1 MTKYYLRVV
10 REGVGDP
17 RVHALLYFLPPTGH
31 GVRWESLL
39 EIKINR
45 APPISIPTCRAVDIE
60 TMKRL
65 HDKVNLFSETSWQRW
80 LVKVILIKWFFAT
93 FGRLPIVW
101 SAGELD
107 SPDRQ
112 GGFFHQ
118 GGAARVQTKC
128 NFLFISKNFEIR
140 QKILFPSN
148 SPQICNQLASEKIL
162 FHNFTKCR
170 NQVEGKNH
178 CLTEFL

>member
-1 MTKYYLRVV
+1 MTKYHLRVV

-31 GVRWESLL
+31 GVRWRSLL

-65 HDKVNLFSETSWQRW
+65 HDKVNLFSETSWRRW

-118 GGAARVQTKC
+118 GGAAGVQTKC
-128 NFLFISKNFEIR
+128 NFSSFPR
-140 QKILFPSN
+140 ILRKDKRFYFAN
-148 SPQICNQLASEKIL
+148 SSQICNQLASEKIL
-162 FHNFTKCR
+162 FHNFTTCR
-170 NQVEGKNH
+170 NQVEGTNH
-178 CLTEFL
+178 VLHI